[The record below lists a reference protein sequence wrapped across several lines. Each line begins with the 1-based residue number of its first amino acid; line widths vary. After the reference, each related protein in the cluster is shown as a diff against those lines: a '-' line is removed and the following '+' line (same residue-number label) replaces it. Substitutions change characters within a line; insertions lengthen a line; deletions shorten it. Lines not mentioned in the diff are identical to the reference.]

1 MNKNDRASLKERMG
15 AKDTESLLA
24 IWEANDCN
32 EWQPVVFDVVKELL
46 EERGAPIPQQKPRL
60 SSPTQKE
67 VSLSAAHQLL
77 RFLLIMVYLVG
88 LQLVAYSVIRLSSQ
102 NYTDALGKGLI
113 GIVLIAASLVS
124 IKFHMSRTP
133 CSSSRARGLVSVVV
147 LGCLPIGFF
156 ALWEYDNQRVWENLL
171 YISAL
176 VAIIA
181 ALLHMAKARL
191 FSWLTFTVA
200 PLAILCS
207 LFVTEYE
214 PFYAVGSHSLA
225 ARRKPIFEPMRAD
238 IEALVR
244 SSGDLSQLDSNAA
257 TAEYVATMEKP
268 KGNVAIFGY
277 EKKGEFV
284 YNPFRLDCA
293 MPQWMLATS
302 TSDVK
307 NVAIV
312 AFQIPEHY
320 IYVRD
325 PKDPVTAE
333 VVVYK
338 WPEKVLVARAKF
350 DTGRNTQHNV
360 FIVASSTARKL
371 TKFLEEAG
379 DR

>member
-1 MNKNDRASLKERMG
+1 MG
-15 AKDTESLLA
+15 AKHTESLLA

-60 SSPTQKE
+60 SPPTQKE

-102 NYTDALGKGLI
+102 NYADALGKGLI
-113 GIVLIAASLVS
+113 GIVLIAGSLFS
-124 IKFHMSRTP
+124 IKLHMSRTP
-133 CSSSRARGLVSVVV
+133 CSSSRAQGLVSVVV

-156 ALWEYDNQRVWENLL
+156 ALWEYANQRIWENLL

-214 PFYAVGSHSLA
+214 PLYGAGAYRLDSL
-225 ARRKPIFEPMRAD
+225 RTPTFQPMHND
-238 IEALVR
+238 IAALVK
-244 SSGDLSQLDSNAA
+244 SSDALSQLDSAGD
-257 TAEYVATMEKP
+257 TPEYFGDVESP
-268 KGNVAIFGY
+268 KANIVIFGY
-277 EKKGEFV
+277 DQKDNLVF
-284 YNPFRLDCA
+284 NPFHIEGA
-293 MPQWMLATS
+293 VPESILAPSVSAVRHVVLLKYYVPRTY
-302 TSDVK
+302 V
-307 NVAIV
+307 
-312 AFQIPEHY
+312 Y
-320 IYVRD
+320 IRD
-325 PKDPVTAE
+325 AKQPISAQVL
-333 VVVYK
+333 VYK
-338 WPEKVLVARAKF
+338 WPEKVLVAKVKL
-350 DTGRNTQHNV
+350 DTGRNTGHNV
-360 FIVASSTARKL
+360 FIVASSTARRL
-371 TKFLEEAG
+371 TAFLKAAG
-379 DR
+379 SR